1 MYASVAILRRMP
13 KGLDRLDY
21 RLPADLAV
29 LPGQM
34 VTVPFRNSLIP
45 ALVLSVSP
53 TTKLSETRIK
63 NIEGLINP
71 EPFLSLA
78 QLNFLEEIAEMYQ
91 TPLGF
96 LLKSNLPPWK
106 KRKIASLELKNIVN
120 QNNKNLF
127 KPTLII
133 PANEQDKIKKTLE
146 HLDKKKNN
154 LILVP
159 TIDRVAAWDKYLT
172 TAGISHIVVTGEKS
186 EKEMFS
192 LWEQVRNQTKGVI
205 IGTRRALFLPWFNL
219 GNILLEED
227 GDENHKSW
235 DMAPRFH
242 NRDACMILSAQHHTK
257 LFFISSSPST
267 DTYYFAKHGAF
278 DLEGDLIALPIPE
291 IINLKDER
299 KKGNFSV
306 WSEELKNILSGGQGD
321 VFLFLNRRGS
331 AHYVGCRDCGYTAK
345 CPNCKRTLVY
355 HTNSNDLVC
364 HFCNYHQPLP
374 THCPNCNGVSVV
386 MYGAGTELVENEAK
400 KNWGNKYHVRR
411 IDADTDFAQNINPDS
426 LPELIIGTQLAWQ
439 KIDWS
444 KIKTMV
450 FLDVDTELFQSDYRT
465 TENIW
470 HCLRAATGRLNE
482 NAKLLVQT
490 SHPEHRIFTFLN
502 NPEKFYT
509 TELEERKI
517 LKYPP
522 FSYLVRLWR
531 GFPTPEIA
539 QRISAEMAKKLEILT
554 KMAPGAI
561 ISGPLEMTPY
571 FYQQQYWQVILVRLP
586 YEFYKKYT
594 KIVGGLTPAE
604 WKFDPNPSNILSL
617 S

>member
-1 MYASVAILRRMP
+1 MFASVTILRRMP
-13 KGLDRLDY
+13 KGLERLDY
-21 RLPADLAV
+21 RLPDSLV
-29 LPGQM
+29 VSPGQM
-34 VTVPFRNSLIP
+34 VMVPFRNSTIP
-45 ALVLSVSP
+45 ALVLAVMP
-53 TTKLSETRIK
+53 TTTLNEGRIK
-63 NIEGLINP
+63 NVESVVSP
-71 EPFLSLA
+71 EPFLSVQ
-78 QLNFLEEIAEMYQ
+78 QLQFIQEVAEMYQ

-106 KRKIASLELKNIVN
+106 KRKISSLKLEHITDRSSKTLS
-120 QNNKNLF
+120 
-127 KPTLII
+127 KPTLVIS
-133 PANEQDKIKKTLE
+133 ADEEDKVQKTLDN
-146 HLDKKKNN
+146 LDKKKNN

-172 TAGISHIVVTGEKS
+172 TAGIEHIAVTGERT

-192 LWEQVRNQTKGVI
+192 LWEKVRNQERGVI

-219 GNILLEED
+219 GNIILEDD

-242 NRDACMILSAQHHTK
+242 NRDACMILSAQHHAK
-257 LFFISSSPST
+257 LFLISTSPSA
-267 DTYYFAKHGAF
+267 DTYYFAQHKAF
-278 DLEGDLIALPIPE
+278 NLEGKLATLTIPE

-299 KKGNFSV
+299 RKGNYGV
-306 WSEELKNILSGGQGD
+306 WSEDLKEILNSGQGD

-331 AHYVGCRDCGYTAK
+331 AHFVGCRDCGYIAK
-345 CPNCKRTLVY
+345 CPDCDRTLVY
-355 HTNSNDLVC
+355 HANTNDLVC
-364 HFCNYHQPLP
+364 HFCHGHQQFMP
-374 THCPNCNGVSVV
+374 HCPNCQGMNMV
-386 MYGAGTELVENEAK
+386 MYGAGTELVENEAN
-400 KNWGNKYHVRR
+400 KNWGDKYQVSR
-411 IDADTDFAQNINPDS
+411 IDVDTDFVHTENHSS
-426 LPELIIGTQLAWQ
+426 LPKLIIGTQMAWQ

-450 FLDVDTELFQSDYRT
+450 FLDIDTELFQSDYRT

-470 HCLRAATGRLNE
+470 HCLRAAAGRLNKD
-482 NAKLLVQT
+482 AQLLVQT
-490 SHPEHRIFTFLN
+490 SHPEHRIFSFLN
-502 NPEKFYT
+502 RPEEFYEA
-509 TELEERKI
+509 ELAERKA

-531 GFPTPEIA
+531 GFSTPEIA
-539 QRISAEMAKKLEILT
+539 TRSAAEMVKKLQILT
-554 KMAPGAI
+554 KTAPGAI

-571 FYQQQYWQVILVRLP
+571 FYQQQYWQVILIRLP

-594 KIVGGLTPAE
+594 KIIGGLTPAE